1 MATRSIISVVATEGY
16 LTETGSSIRIDD
28 NGVTWFGRYC
38 HWDGYPEHM
47 VPVLGKIVRRFGIAG
62 AKTRIMARGWSTL
75 GTCNQGQYIDFTKL
89 GDNEPIGKSSHD
101 NDPFLIEGGDNWGT
115 EFRYLIQ
122 DNGILEVYEVGE
134 KQYID
139 RYNLATMEKI
149 QPALDGAALSILRVV
164 Q

>member
-16 LTETGSSIRIDD
+16 ITETGSSIRIDD
-28 NGVTWFGRYC
+28 DRVTWFGRYC

-47 VPVLGKIVRRFGIAG
+47 VPVLTKMVSRFGIAG

-75 GTCNQGQYIDFTKL
+75 GTCNQGEYIDFSKL

-134 KQYID
+134 THPID
-139 RYNLATMEKI
+139 RYNLATAEKI
-149 QPALDGAALSILRVV
+149 QPALDGAPLSILRVV